1 MGIPT
6 PGVLAGY
13 TNGTITTY
21 NYSLEFGVMA
31 EALGDIAIALTAL
44 NLNFEATFGTV
55 GALKPG
61 TMANSA
67 VLSKNYLA
75 QLAGS
80 GDNGNNKEDKKTM
93 YLHGIKSAI
102 DALAKAQH
110 ETIAIQTLVASD
122 QIDHNSFQKQATL
135 DALARNDLP
144 APQPP
149 DVIDTIKEKVKNAEV
164 IHATSMLSG
173 TVASITGNVVDK
185 IEEYI
190 LTSGPVVYAQNVIED
205 GFNYVSAAITNT
217 IKDYLPA
224 NPFKIANKLER
235 NAGQAGIVNPTAVK
249 E

>member
-31 EALGDIAIALTAL
+31 EALTDIAIALTAL

-55 GALKPG
+55 GSLKPG

-67 VLSKNYLA
+67 AISKNMLI
-75 QLAGS
+75 QLAA
-80 GDNGNNKEDKKTM
+80 GDDVGNDKQDKKTM

-110 ETIAIQTLVASD
+110 EAIAIQTLVASD

-149 DVIDTIKEKVKNAEV
+149 ALVDTIKEKVVAAEA

-185 IEEYI
+185 IEDYI
-190 LTSGPVVYAQNVIED
+190 LTSSPVVYAQNVIEN
-205 GFNYVSAAITNT
+205 GFNAVSSAVTNT
-217 IKDYLPA
+217 IKDFLPTS
-224 NPFKIANKLER
+224 LV
-235 NAGQAGIVNPTAVK
+235 NAGKSAERIAKNIPNPAPVTK
-249 E
+249 

>member
-21 NYSLEFGVMA
+21 NYSIEFGNMCI
-31 EALGDIAIALTAL
+31 ALDEIAIALTAL
-44 NLNFEATFGTV
+44 NLNFEATFGTA
-55 GALKPG
+55 GALRPG

-67 VLSKNYLA
+67 AISKNMLI
-75 QLAGS
+75 QLAA
-80 GDNGNNKEDKKTM
+80 GDDVGNDKTDKKTM

-110 ETIAIQTLVASD
+110 EQMAIQTLLVSD

-149 DVIDTIKEKVKNAEV
+149 ALVDTIKEKVVAATV
-164 IHATSMLSG
+164 IHSTSMLSG
-173 TVASITGNVVDK
+173 TVASITSNVVDK
-185 IEEYI
+185 IEDYI

-205 GFNYVSAAITNT
+205 GFSYVSNAVTNT
-217 IKDYLPA
+217 IKDFLPTS
-224 NPFKIANKLER
+224 LV
-235 NAGQAGIVNPTAVK
+235 NAGKSAERIAKNIPNPLPVTK
-249 E
+249 

>member
-21 NYSLEFGVMA
+21 NYSIEFGNMCI
-31 EALGDIAIALTAL
+31 ALDEIAIALTAL
-44 NLNFEATFGTV
+44 NLNFEATFGTA
-55 GALKPG
+55 GALRPG

-67 VLSKNYLA
+67 AISKNMLI
-75 QLAGS
+75 QLAHS
-80 GDNGNNKEDKKTM
+80 GDTGTDKEDKKTM

-110 ETIAIQTLVASD
+110 EAIAIQTLVASD

-149 DVIDTIKEKVKNAEV
+149 AVVDTIKEKVKAAEV

-173 TVASITGNVVDK
+173 TVSQITGNVVDK
-185 IEEYI
+185 IEDYI

-205 GFNYVSAAITNT
+205 SFSAVSKAVTNT
-217 IKDYLPA
+217 IKDFLPTSLINA
-224 NPFKIANKLER
+224 SKSAER
-235 NAGQAGIVNPTAVK
+235 VAKNVPVPTPTTK
-249 E
+249 

>member
-21 NYSLEFGVMA
+21 NYSIEFGNMCI
-31 EALGDIAIALTAL
+31 ALDEIAIALTAL
-44 NLNFEATFGTV
+44 NLNFEATFGTA
-55 GALKPG
+55 GALRPG

-67 VLSKNYLA
+67 AISKNMLI
-75 QLAGS
+75 QLAGGNDS
-80 GDNGNNKEDKKTM
+80 GNDKEDKKTM

-110 ETIAIQTLVASD
+110 EAIAIQTLVASD

-149 DVIDTIKEKVKNAEV
+149 SVVDTIKEKVVNAEV

-173 TVASITGNVVDK
+173 TVSSITGNVVDK
-185 IEEYI
+185 IEDYI

-205 GFNYVSAAITNT
+205 GFSYVSSAVTNT
-217 IKDYLPA
+217 IKDFLPTSLVNLA
-224 NPFKIANKLER
+224 KKAERTAKNIPNPL
-235 NAGQAGIVNPTAVK
+235 PTGT
-249 E
+249 